1 MSETDDPARRL
12 VVSLALVAVG
22 TVGAYRGAYEVLAQQ
37 ARIARKV
44 IPKPT
49 DRAFDGDGL
58 YRPGAEFP
66 EPWRP
71 GMDCDI
77 HMMVFGDS
85 LAAGLGADSAADMP
99 GVLLARGLAEESGQN
114 VRLSIKAIVGA
125 TSKGLPGQ
133 VEAMQI
139 AQGRPDISVIL
150 IGGNDITARNAIG
163 PSARRVGD
171 AVAALREGGSEVVVG
186 TCPDLGI
193 IKPVPQPLRSVL
205 ATLSRRLAAAQ
216 AVQVRKAGGVPVS
229 LVETLAPEFYK
240 RGESLFSPDRFHPNS
255 AGYELAAGLLLPSV
269 CVALGVWD
277 ELPDDAEK
285 APEDA
290 IDAGDAA
297 DAAEALAEAALE
309 GAPEGEDT
317 AGASAPGADVD
328 AGEDSDDDD
337 EASPTTTAPGD
348 GVDAD
353 PADSGQVGD
362 PADVTSDAASN
373 SDADADADAASDSE
387 QQPRYSVVARLSKRL
402 TDFVRTH
409 EDADGE
415 DENTFLH
422 NEDVDSDP
430 ENTGDAR
437 EAAATL
443 RRRSRILRL
452 ARPVRDDPAP
462 AN

>member
-71 GMDCDI
+71 GMDCDV

-216 AVQVRKAGGVPVS
+216 TVQVRKAGGVPVS

-290 IDAGDAA
+290 A

-317 AGASAPGADVD
+317 ADESAPGADVG
-328 AGEDSDDDD
+328 AGEDSYDDD

-373 SDADADADAASDSE
+373 SDADAASDSE

-415 DENTFLH
+415 DEYTFLH

>member
-317 AGASAPGADVD
+317 A
-328 AGEDSDDDD
+328 
-337 EASPTTTAPGD
+337 
-348 GVDAD
+348 
-353 PADSGQVGD
+353 
-362 PADVTSDAASN
+362 
-373 SDADADADAASDSE
+373 
-387 QQPRYSVVARLSKRL
+387 
-402 TDFVRTH
+402 
-409 EDADGE
+409 
-415 DENTFLH
+415 
-422 NEDVDSDP
+422 
-430 ENTGDAR
+430 
-437 EAAATL
+437 
-443 RRRSRILRL
+443 
-452 ARPVRDDPAP
+452 
-462 AN
+462 